1 MNNTTQNDAIENEGS
16 ANLLDAIKAAS
27 DTANERMSLDAL
39 ASMMRADKAAG
50 TKRATWLSAAFKA
63 GVKSTVLGELGSVE
77 RNIFETTYA
86 KTHWTAPE
94 RALAAKTTAEA
105 KLLPNDAKRKERSL
119 LNGQRRNYLARAIA
133 DLKILEAGGTLGA
146 GGSGGAGGNKYTP
159 IEKAMA
165 GIVAITEA
173 LDKEESGM
181 AAALKKALIRVQD
194 NATAKYEPAKAAFKK
209 VSGDARQYTPTISLA
224 KKKPK

>member
-1 MNNTTQNDAIENEGS
+1 M
-16 ANLLDAIKAAS
+16 
-27 DTANERMSLDAL
+27 
-39 ASMMRADKAAG
+39 
-50 TKRATWLSAAFKA
+50 
-63 GVKSTVLGELGSVE
+63 LGELGSVE

-105 KLLPNDAKRKERSL
+105 KLLPNDAKRKERSQ
-119 LNGQRRNYLARAIA
+119 LNSQRRNYLARAIA
-133 DLKILEAGGTLGA
+133 DLKILEAGGTLS
-146 GGSGGAGGNKYTP
+146 GSGGAGGNKYTP

-224 KKKPK
+224 KKQPK

>member
-27 DTANERMSLDAL
+27 DTANERMSISGLE
-39 ASMMRADKAAG
+39 SMMRADKQAAG
-50 TKRATWLSAAFKA
+50 KRATWLGAVLKA
-63 GVKSTVLGELGSVE
+63 GIKAEVLGTLGSVE

-94 RALAAKTTAEA
+94 RALAAKTTSEA
-105 KLLPNDAKRKERSL
+105 KLLPSDAKRKERDAL
-119 LNGQRRNYLARAIA
+119 HAKRRSYLARAIA
-133 DLKILEAGGTLGA
+133 DLKILEAGGTL

-194 NATAKYEPAKAAFKK
+194 NATAKYEPAKVAFKK

>member
-16 ANLLDAIKAAS
+16 ANLLDAIKAAN
-27 DTANERMSLDAL
+27 DTANESMSVTQLEA
-39 ASMMRADKAAG
+39 MMRADKAAG
-50 TKRATWLSAAFKA
+50 AKRATWLGAVLKA
-63 GVKSTVLGELGSVE
+63 GVKSKVLGELGSVE

-119 LNGQRRNYLARAIA
+119 LIGQRRSYLARAIA
-133 DLKILEAGGTLGA
+133 DLKILEAGGTLGSH
-146 GGSGGAGGNKYTP
+146 GGSSSGNKYTP

-165 GIVAITEA
+165 GIVAITEVLEKDESSMA
-173 LDKEESGM
+173 L
-181 AAALKKALIRVQD
+181 ALRKAITRVQD
-194 NATAKYEPAKAAFKK
+194 TYASKYEPAKAAFKK

-224 KKKPK
+224 KKQPK

>member
-1 MNNTTQNDAIENEGS
+1 MNNTTQNNAIENEGS

-27 DTANERMSLDAL
+27 DTANERMSLAAL
-39 ASMMRADKAAG
+39 ESMMRADKLAG
-50 TKRATWLSAAFKA
+50 AKRATWLTAAFKA

-86 KTHWTAPE
+86 KTHWTKLE

-133 DLKILEAGGTLGA
+133 DLKILEAGGTLN
-146 GGSGGAGGNKYTP
+146 GSGGAGGNKYTP

-165 GIVAITEA
+165 GIVAITEV

-181 AAALKKALIRVQD
+181 AAALKKALIKVQD
-194 NATAKYEPAKAAFKK
+194 ATTSKYEPAKAAFKK

>member
-27 DTANERMSLDAL
+27 DTANERMSLAAL
-39 ASMMRADKAAG
+39 ESMMRADKLAG
-50 TKRATWLSAAFKA
+50 AKRATWLTAAFKA

-86 KTHWTAPE
+86 KTHWTKLE

-119 LNGQRRNYLARAIA
+119 LNGQRRTYLSRAIA
-133 DLKILEAGGTLGA
+133 DLKVLEAGGTLGSH
-146 GGSGGAGGNKYTP
+146 GGSSSGNKYTP

-165 GIVAITEA
+165 GIVAITEVLEKDESSMA
-173 LDKEESGM
+173 L
-181 AAALKKALIRVQD
+181 ALRKAITKVQD
-194 NATAKYEPAKAAFKK
+194 AYTSKYEPAKAAFKQ
-209 VSGDARQYTPTISLA
+209 VTGDARQYTPTISLS
-224 KKKPK
+224 KKKK

>member
-27 DTANERMSLDAL
+27 DTANERMSLAAL
-39 ASMMRADKAAG
+39 ESMMRADKAAG
-50 TKRATWLSAAFKA
+50 AKRATWLTAAFKA

-86 KTHWTAPE
+86 KTHWTKLE

-119 LNGQRRNYLARAIA
+119 LNGQRRTYLARAIA
-133 DLKILEAGGTLGA
+133 DLKVLEAGGTLGSH
-146 GGSGGAGGNKYTP
+146 GGSSSGNKYTP

-165 GIVAITEA
+165 GIVAITEVLEKDESSMA
-173 LDKEESGM
+173 L
-181 AAALKKALIRVQD
+181 ALRKAITKVQD
-194 NATAKYEPAKAAFKK
+194 AYTSKYEPAKAAFKQ
-209 VSGDARQYTPTISLA
+209 VTGDARQYTPTISLS
-224 KKKPK
+224 KKKK

>member
-16 ANLLDAIKAAS
+16 ANLLDAIKEANTAS
-27 DTANERMSLDAL
+27 NERMSISDLEA
-39 ASMMRADKAAG
+39 MMKADKQANA
-50 TKRATWLSAAFKA
+50 KRATWITAVYTA
-63 GVKSTVLGELGSVE
+63 GVKAEVLGTLGSVE

-86 KTHWTAPE
+86 KTFWSKYE

-105 KLLPNDAKRKERSL
+105 KLLPNDAKRKERDR
-119 LNGQRRNYLARAIA
+119 LNAKRRTYLSRAVL
-133 DLKILEAGGTLGA
+133 DLKVLEAGGTLGNH
-146 GGSGGAGGNKYTP
+146 GGAGGNKYTP

-173 LDKEESGM
+173 LDKDESGM
-181 AAALKKALIRVQD
+181 ALALKKAITKVQD
-194 NATAKYEPAKAAFKK
+194 AATSKYEPAKVAFKK
-209 VSGDARQYTPTISLA
+209 VSGDARAYTPTISLA

>member
-27 DTANERMSLDAL
+27 DTANERMSLAAL
-39 ASMMRADKAAG
+39 ESMMRADKLAG
-50 TKRATWLSAAFKA
+50 AKRATWLTAAFKA

-86 KTHWTAPE
+86 KTHWTKLE

-119 LNGQRRNYLARAIA
+119 LNGQRRTYLARAIT
-133 DLKILEAGGTLGA
+133 DLKILEAGGTLGSH
-146 GGSGGAGGNKYTP
+146 GGSSSGNKYTP

-165 GIVAITEA
+165 GMVAITEV
-173 LDKEESGM
+173 LEKDESSM
-181 AAALKKALIRVQD
+181 AAALKKAIVKVQD
-194 NATAKYEPAKAAFKK
+194 AYTSKYEPAKAAFKQ
-209 VSGDARQYTPTISLA
+209 VTGEARQYNPTISLA
-224 KKKPK
+224 KKKK

>member
-27 DTANERMSLDAL
+27 DTANERMSLSAL
-39 ASMMRADKAAG
+39 ESMMRADKAAG
-50 TKRATWLSAAFKA
+50 AKRATWLTAAFKA

-86 KTHWTAPE
+86 KTHWTALE

-119 LNGQRRNYLARAIA
+119 LNGQRRTYLSRAIT
-133 DLKILEAGGTLGA
+133 DLKVLEAGGTLGSH
-146 GGSGGAGGNKYTP
+146 GGSSSGNKYTP

-165 GIVAITEA
+165 GIVAITEVLEKDESSMA
-173 LDKEESGM
+173 L
-181 AAALKKALIRVQD
+181 ALRKAITRVQD
-194 NATAKYEPAKAAFKK
+194 TYTSKYEPAKAAFKQ
-209 VSGDARQYTPTISLA
+209 VTGDARQYTPTISLA
-224 KKKPK
+224 KKKK